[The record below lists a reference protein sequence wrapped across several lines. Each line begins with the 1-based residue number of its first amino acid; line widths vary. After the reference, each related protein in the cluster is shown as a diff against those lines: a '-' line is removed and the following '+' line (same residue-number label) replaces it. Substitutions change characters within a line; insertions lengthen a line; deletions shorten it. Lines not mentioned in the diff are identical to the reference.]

1 MPLGEDAELQLRDFL
16 FCWQMTIAAHY
27 YTSRGAYSGYFQ
39 DHSCRVYPLPPS
51 PPTKECQLF
60 KSVYYKISPT
70 DTHCEKYIKI
80 IDKMQLLKTNFLC
93 VTYIYNL

>member
-39 DHSCRVYPLPPS
+39 DHSCRGFKTERNVGD
-51 PPTKECQLF
+51 TKDGIDPRMSLF
-60 KSVYYKISPT
+60 
-70 DTHCEKYIKI
+70 
-80 IDKMQLLKTNFLC
+80 
-93 VTYIYNL
+93 